1 MLHFSDSQIGEYIH
15 PLLSQARVI
24 SLDIFL
30 QATAA
35 SFVQSWKLVDVAMAV
50 LGSDSPIS
58 RTIIEDV
65 M

>member
-1 MLHFSDSQIGEYIH
+1 MDQIGEYIH
-15 PLLSQARVI
+15 PLLSQTRVI

-35 SFVQSWKLVDVAMAV
+35 SFVQAWKLVDVAMTV
-50 LGSDSPIS
+50 LAGDSHIT
-58 RTIIEDV
+58 RTTVEDV

>member
-1 MLHFSDSQIGEYIH
+1 
-15 PLLSQARVI
+15 LSQARVI

-50 LGSDSPIS
+50 LGGDSPIS

-65 M
+65 V

>member
-1 MLHFSDSQIGEYIH
+1 MADEQIGEYIH

-35 SFVQSWKLVDVAMAV
+35 SFVQAWKLVDVVMNA
-50 LGSDSPIS
+50 LGADSPTS
-58 RTIIEDV
+58 RTLVEDV